1 MRRDHTR
8 VEKVETSVRHKGKHQ
23 KTERAVKLDPACEH
37 VSDIKKL
44 NRENRT
50 VRVENAFEKKINDHI
65 KETFFANW
73 SCVGDCMM

>member
-1 MRRDHTR
+1 
-8 VEKVETSVRHKGKHQ
+8 VETSVRQEGKHQ

-50 VRVENAFEKKINDHI
+50 VRVENAIEKKINDHI
-65 KETFFANW
+65 ITN
-73 SCVGDCMM
+73 VGIITSTAVDQWCHEN